1 MLDFN
6 LAQTAVVF
14 IDLQADILQA
24 APLYPWTASAVITAN
39 DQLSQVFKN
48 TPALEVLVSVQ
59 TETLQHLYPFAGKQ
73 RYLANGDQPELL
85 LPIAK
90 DPDAQNVIQVTKHNP
105 GAFFGTDLD
114 LQLRR
119 QGIDTIILAG
129 VSTSNGVYATA
140 LDAFQYAYHVI
151 IAEDACA
158 DRDIE
163 KHDFFFTKMF
173 SRIATVASVEQ
184 IISAVGDAN

>member
-1 MLDFN
+1 MLKLN
-6 LAQTAVVF
+6 LAKTAVVF
-14 IDLQADILQA
+14 IDLQENILHA
-24 APLYPWTASAVITAN
+24 ASLYPWTASTIIANN
-39 DQLSQVFKN
+39 DQLSQAFKN

-59 TETLQHLYPFAGKQ
+59 TQTFNHLYPFAAES
-73 RYLANGDQPELL
+73 RHLATGAQPQLS
-85 LPIAK
+85 LPIAT
-90 DPDAQNVIQVTKHNP
+90 DADAQNVIQVTKHNP

-119 QGIDTIILAG
+119 QGIDTIILSG

-140 LDAFQYAYHVI
+140 LDAYQYAYHVI

-163 KHDFFFTKMF
+163 KHDFFFAKMF
-173 SRIATVASVEQ
+173 SRIATVASVET
-184 IISAVGDAN
+184 IIQAAHA

>member
-6 LAQTAVVF
+6 LAKTAVVF
-14 IDLQADILQA
+14 IDLQADILHA

-39 DQLSQVFKN
+39 DRLSQVFKN

-59 TETLQHLYPFAGKQ
+59 TETFQHLYPFAGKQ
-73 RYLANGDQPELL
+73 RHLANGDQPELL
-85 LPIAK
+85 LPIAQ

-129 VSTSNGVYATA
+129 VSTSNA

-184 IISAVGDAN
+184 IVSAAGKAN

>member
-6 LAQTAVVF
+6 LAKTAVVF
-14 IDLQADILQA
+14 IDLQADILNA

-39 DQLSQVFKN
+39 DRLSQVFKN

-59 TETLQHLYPFAGKQ
+59 TETFQHLYPFAANQ
-73 RYLANGDQPELL
+73 RYLANTDQPELL
-85 LPIAK
+85 LPIAQ

-105 GAFFGTDLD
+105 GAFLGTDLD

-151 IAEDACA
+151 VAEDACA

-163 KHDFFFTKMF
+163 KHDFFFNKMF

-184 IISAVGDAN
+184 IVTAVNSAN